1 MKSRWDGVNQWQ
13 VIQSGGLTPEVKL
26 FVAEGKSLWGES
38 QTSCLREI
46 NDYWKQDACF
56 DFSLQGEKG
65 DGGEYG
71 GGGRRD
77 YK

>member
-26 FVAEGKSLWGES
+26 FVAEKKSL
-38 QTSCLREI
+38 
-46 NDYWKQDACF
+46 
-56 DFSLQGEKG
+56 FSLQGEKG